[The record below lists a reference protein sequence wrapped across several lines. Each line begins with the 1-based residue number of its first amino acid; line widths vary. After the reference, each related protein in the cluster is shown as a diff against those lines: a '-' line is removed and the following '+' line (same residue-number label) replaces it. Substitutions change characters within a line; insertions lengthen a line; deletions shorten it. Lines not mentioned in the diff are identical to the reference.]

1 MIKRS
6 LQFIINTIC
15 IVLILS
21 AVFLGIS
28 FLLGLRPYIV
38 KSGSMEPSIKTGS
51 LVFVDTKTPFS
62 QIENGD
68 VVAFSLG
75 RDTLVTHR
83 VISRTDSMLETKGD
97 NNDVSDGF
105 SVSEENYRGET
116 LFPIPYLG
124 FLFLWIQTKKGR
136 ILAITGVVAFF
147 LIDILLAQ
155 SEKS

>member
-21 AVFLGIS
+21 AVFLGVS

-51 LVFVDTKTPFS
+51 LVLVDIKTPFS
-62 QIENGD
+62 QTENGD

-75 RDTLVTHR
+75 RNTLVTHR

-116 LFPIPYLG
+116 LFSIPYLG

-136 ILAITGVVAFF
+136 ILAITGMAAFF